1 MPGERGAGPAT
12 SGAAL
17 CCRMKKESREGV
29 EGFGTVTTEEVS
41 TLGLPWPVGD
51 GKGAASARS
60 QDGVAAMRHS
70 HPRGSRLDGA
80 WRLQY
85 RTLGPGGV
93 LLLPVRRRQ
102 ALGTAAPRDEG
113 EELGSRLPIDVQVPD
128 RPLLA
133 QHDMAAGQQV
143 PGGRQGCTW
152 GPPVGYTHA
161 REWVVAGDTGPHQ
174 TPVLSA
180 AGQTMRLPQIH
191 EHSRERHPR
200 PGPREAGAGQQQVG
214 PPCTGVT
221 GQVT

>member
-1 MPGERGAGPAT
+1 MEPGWG
-12 SGAAL
+12 SSHAAQ
-17 CCRMKKESREGV
+17 
-29 EGFGTVTTEEVS
+29 
-41 TLGLPWPVGD
+41 P
-51 GKGAASARS
+51 
-60 QDGVAAMRHS
+60 
-70 HPRGSRLDGA
+70 PRGSRLDGA
-80 WRLQY
+80 QRPQY
-85 RTLGPGGV
+85 HTLGPGGV
-93 LLLPVRRRQ
+93 LLLPVGRRQ
-102 ALGTAAPRDEG
+102 ALGAAAPRDEG

-152 GPPVGYTHA
+152 GPPVGDTRA
-161 REWVVAGDTGPHQ
+161 GEWVVAGDTGPHQ

-214 PPCTGVT
+214 SPAPASQGRLPEHQLEHDILAVEAEQRPEEAQGHHAELGTGRR
-221 GQVT
+221 